1 MSVFKNAFVSLWM
14 WLEVTS
20 KNLLVFF
27 TFLTCVFGFG
37 DESMPFIVARGK
49 KRKIKIGVST
59 RKTSKVKAVSL
70 PVWASD
76 VYLEDRSCLEAGLWG
91 GRARPKAHCALKAPR
106 ATLKEHALS
115 PLPASNGG

>member
-37 DESMPFIVARGK
+37 DESTPFIVARGK
-49 KRKIKIGVST
+49 KRKAARLK
-59 RKTSKVKAVSL
+59 
-70 PVWASD
+70 
-76 VYLEDRSCLEAGLWG
+76 LEFQQERQA
-91 GRARPKAHCALKAPR
+91 K
-106 ATLKEHALS
+106 
-115 PLPASNGG
+115 